1 MAGSHPSETQ
11 IPTNGQ
17 ALLRIVII
25 VSVAEMMIMLIFDSL
40 QLELDMKAIA
50 LLDGLL
56 LVALS
61 TLPIYLWVIMPFA
74 NAHKRNTRHVA
85 HLAYHDALTDLPNRR
100 LLFEHLGRALA
111 ACRRHRVH
119 GALLLVDLDGFK
131 QVNDV
136 HGHDAGDVLLR
147 EIGHRLATRNRQED
161 IVGRMGGDEFLVLV
175 QQLDADRE
183 TAMDKA
189 EAIAHNLQR
198 ELAVPVDFAGESLQV
213 GSSIGIRMLGPE
225 PLTSAEAVRA
235 ADEAMYLAK
244 RGGLGGLRAVS
255 EFSHPTPLR
264 RAGA

>member
-1 MAGSHPSETQ
+1 MAAGHLSEER
-11 IPTNGQ
+11 IPTTGQ
-17 ALLRIVII
+17 VVLRIVII
-25 VSVAEMMIMLIFDSL
+25 ISVAEMVIMLLFDSL
-40 QLELDMKAIA
+40 QLQLDSMAVA

-74 NAHKRNTRHVA
+74 NAHERSTRHVA
-85 HLAYHDALTDLPNRR
+85 HLAYHDALTKLPNRR

-119 GALLLVDLDGFK
+119 GAVLLVDLDGFK
-131 QVNDV
+131 QVNDA
-136 HGHDAGDVLLR
+136 HGHDAGDALLR

-161 IVGRMGGDEFLVLV
+161 IVGRMGGDEFLVLA

-183 TAMDKA
+183 AAIDKA
-189 EAIAHNLQR
+189 EAIAHNLQLA
-198 ELAVPVDFAGESLQV
+198 LAVPVDFAGESLQV

-244 RGGLGGLRAVS
+244 RGGPGDVVVHGVRR
-255 EFSHPTPLR
+255 PTPLR
-264 RAGA
+264 RAGT